1 MMSIIYKSTYIW
13 NVLTTLFMEVCN
25 YSVQLVPKFLNAML
39 PFLILKTFSLRKA
52 FLRIQVINS
61 LQQLYLVSIMFIN
74 AFTLQVVFLYWDV
87 MVHYIQ
93 LSRSSHI
100 SYLYLIGLKRVWTFG
115 VYIFPEVTSW
125 MAVQIPGGSVGC
137 HGARCKGA
145 ELSQPHAE
153 GIKNENEKD

>member
-1 MMSIIYKSTYIW
+1 
-13 NVLTTLFMEVCN
+13 MEVCN

-39 PFLILKTFSLRKA
+39 PFLILKTFSLRKT

-74 AFTLQVVFLYWDV
+74 AFTLRVFFLYWDV

-100 SYLYLIGLKRVWTFG
+100 SYLYLIGLKRV
-115 VYIFPEVTSW
+115 
-125 MAVQIPGGSVGC
+125 
-137 HGARCKGA
+137 
-145 ELSQPHAE
+145 
-153 GIKNENEKD
+153 